1 MTDRK
6 LLEKLD
12 EKMDKVQEHLGSIDV
27 TLAKNT
33 TSLEEHIRRTELAEE
48 AIGTIKDELKP
59 IQKHV
64 TQVHTVFS
72 AIGFISV
79 VVSIAAGIVKVA
91 EFLFQS
97 SQRTKFPS
105 AAPAVVKSRMSMI
118 ITSSG

>member
-91 EFLFQS
+91 EFLF
-97 SQRTKFPS
+97 
-105 AAPAVVKSRMSMI
+105 
-118 ITSSG
+118 